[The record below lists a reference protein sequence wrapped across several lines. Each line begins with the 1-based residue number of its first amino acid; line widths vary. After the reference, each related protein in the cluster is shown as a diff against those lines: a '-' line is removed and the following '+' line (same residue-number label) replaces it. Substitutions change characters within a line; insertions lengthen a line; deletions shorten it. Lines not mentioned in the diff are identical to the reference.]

1 MPSIFDGLAKLI
13 NGCLGDVTLIYFF
26 ILFCLMEKRFT
37 LVFDDIL
44 KKQLDKSSKDKKIQE
59 ILTKMFKKIEFLG
72 PLAGELLDSQEFI
85 YEIKNKHPPIR
96 LYFNQDKETNE
107 IILFEYEM
115 KTSEKK
121 QQNTIN
127 KLRRRLK
134 S

>member
-1 MPSIFDGLAKLI
+1 
-13 NGCLGDVTLIYFF
+13 
-26 ILFCLMEKRFT
+26 MEKRFT

-44 KKQLDKSSKDKKIQE
+44 KKQLEKAAKDKKTLE
-59 ILTKMFKKIEFLG
+59 ILRKMLDKIEFLG
-72 PLAGELLDSQEFI
+72 HLAGKLIDSQEFL
-85 YEIKNKHPPIR
+85 YEMKNKKPPIR
-96 LYFNQDKETNE
+96 LYFNHDKETNE

-115 KTSEKK
+115 KTSEKQ